1 MFKRILSML
10 LCLLTLCS
18 IIPMTA
24 MTASAAA
31 EAVSSDIKISN
42 FNLTTKSMT
51 EPKIDTGAGGM
62 FYDYTYITINNVKY
76 YPGDQFPAGALN
88 VGDYRTVTI
97 QFTPISGCYFVTESD
112 GTSYAGKVTIG
123 NQELTAYVNSSG
135 ILKVM
140 FRMYVNSPD
149 ITTAITVDGV
159 DFPVHGAEARSS
171 VLKSKTTMSHSG
183 LKVTSAYFAFQKSGN
198 TTWYL
203 YPNNTLDSS
212 FSYEK
217 FALCVMYE
225 VDPAYNIT
233 GFVNKI
239 TWNGKG
245 VDAYAPLTNGKGY
258 AIYFYCD
265 IADELTQVT
274 ITDIEPPVHGATP
287 DRTGTAPKG
296 IEITKIQ
303 YIKASDRSGEYEGTF
318 DAIKH
323 VGKDYIELGVEIRA
337 TDGYTFNPK
346 FLKVYCNGMTSTLY
360 VNRGDGKYVFVF
372 PLTVAQKHVDMVHVA
387 DIDPAVDG
395 ATPDRE
401 GTVKE
406 SDMVELTGV
415 QYVMKSDRSGEY
427 MGKFD
432 AKKHVGKDAIELG
445 IELKAKP
452 GYVID
457 NTTVV
462 TVNGDF
468 SHALVK
474 RDEGRI
480 VYIMP
485 DLAITQGFDNPFVDV
500 KDTDYFYSAVSWAVM
515 SGVTAGVDAT
525 HFGPNKTCTRAQ
537 AVSFIYRAAGSPAI
551 NKATGNPF
559 KDVKESDYFY
569 NAVLW
574 AVDQGITAGVSA
586 DKFAPNSNCTRAQI
600 VSFIH
605 RWAGSPKAR
614 GSANPFKDV
623 KESDY
628 FYNAVLWAVENN
640 ITAGMSADK
649 FAPNNKCTR
658 GQIVCFLERWMHQGD
673 LEIVTN
679 PEDYR
684 MYCSDEDATFT
695 VTIKGDHSPYTYEW
709 TVWIGGNKTY
719 TETHKTYATA
729 DTFKYRVTDYD
740 FDNGE
745 VVVGCIIRDSYGGAC
760 QTYSAQ
766 AIPKEGKSL
775 TIVHQPLHYQMK
787 SSSEDAT
794 FKVKVRGGDGN
805 YTYRWIINF
814 DGDGQSETV
823 LTTSTTS
830 TFSFPITDYDF
841 DEYREIVVWCEIT
854 DGQGNKVTTNEAEIR
869 QKK

>member
-10 LCLLTLCS
+10 LCLLTLCGL
-18 IIPMTA
+18 IPMMAFGST
-24 MTASAAA
+24 AAA

-51 EPKIDTGAGGM
+51 EPKIDKGEGM
-62 FYDYTYITINNVKY
+62 FYDFTYITIDGVKY
-76 YPGDQFPAGALN
+76 YPGDQFPAGALK

-140 FRMYVNSPD
+140 FRMYINSPD
-149 ITTAITVDGV
+149 ITSNITFTGV
-159 DFPVHGAEARSS
+159 EAPVNGGDAN
-171 VLKSKTTMSHSG
+171 LTGKGKFSHSALNITMVDYAFRLPG
-183 LKVTSAYFAFQKSGN
+183 KNQWYFYTEDK
-198 TTWYL
+198 
-203 YPNNTLDSS
+203 LDSS

-233 GFVNKI
+233 GFVSKI

-323 VGKDYIELGVEIRA
+323 VGKDYIELGIEIRA
-337 TDGYTFNPK
+337 IDGYTFNPK
-346 FLKVYCNGMTSTLY
+346 YLKVFCNGMTSTVY

-372 PLTVAQKHVDMVHVA
+372 PLTIAQKHVDMVHVTN
-387 DIDPAVDG
+387 IDPAVDG

-406 SDMVELTGV
+406 SDMVELTKV
-415 QYVMKSDRSGEY
+415 QYVMMSDRSGEY

-457 NTTVV
+457 NATVV
-462 TVNGDF
+462 NVNGDF
-468 SHALVK
+468 SSVLVK

-480 VYIMP
+480 VYIIP
-485 DLAITQGFDNPFVDV
+485 DLVIEERFKNPF
-500 KDTDYFYSAVSWAVM
+500 T
-515 SGVTAGVDAT
+515 
-525 HFGPNKTCTRAQ
+525 
-537 AVSFIYRAAGSPAI
+537 
-551 NKATGNPF
+551 
-559 KDVKESDYFY
+559 DVKESDWYY
-569 NAVLW
+569 SSVLW
-574 AVDQGITAGVSA
+574 AVQNGITSGTTATTFSPQMV
-586 DKFAPNSNCTRAQI
+586 CTRSQAVQ
-600 VSFIH
+600 FL
-605 RWAGSPKAR
+605 WNAAGNPEPTTTK
-614 GSANPFKDV
+614 NPFTDV
-623 KESDY
+623 KSDAWY
-628 FYNAVLWAVENN
+628 YKAVLWAVEKG
-640 ITAGMSADK
+640 ITNGTSATT
-649 FAPNNKCTR
+649 FAPDMKCSR
-658 GQIVCFLERWMHQGD
+658 SQIVTFLWNAQGKPTVEATNPFTD
-673 LEIVTN
+673 VKAKDWFYNSVMWAVENGITTGTSATTFAPVMKCSRSQIVTFICRS
-679 PEDYR
+679 Y
-684 MYCSDEDATFT
+684 SDAEFAIISQPVNYQMESSQEDATFT
-695 VTIKGDHSPYTYEW
+695 VRVAGGTAPYTYTWYVLKDNDEYTEVHKTAAGKYTFSYEFSDYDFELYRNISVYCVISDVHGQSLK
-709 TVWIGGNKTY
+709 TVYVTVISKDGSNASSPLTIITQPKNYQMQSSQEDAAFAVSVSGGVAPYTY
-719 TETHKTYATA
+719 TWYVFKDGGEESFVNTTTAVA
-729 DTFKYRVTDYD
+729 DTFKYNFSDYD
-740 FDNGE
+740 FE
-745 VVVGCIIRDSYGGAC
+745 QFRDIY
-760 QTYSAQ
+760 
-766 AIPKEGKSL
+766 
-775 TIVHQPLHYQMK
+775 
-787 SSSEDAT
+787 
-794 FKVKVRGGDGN
+794 
-805 YTYRWIINF
+805 
-814 DGDGQSETV
+814 
-823 LTTSTTS
+823 
-830 TFSFPITDYDF
+830 
-841 DEYREIVVWCEIT
+841 VWCVIK
-854 DGQGNKVTTNEAEIR
+854 DAAGQTLQTNYVYAL
-869 QKK
+869 QK